1 MRLINRAHTIRYLLK
16 TSRRGH
22 VGPHAPSRSCTARN
36 PGSAPRPSAIQVAQA
51 AVEQALLAL
60 RSALSS
66 SPDFI
71 SGLYGC
77 AAVPFGG
84 TAVQPQ
90 AINRVGHNMSTNIK
104 PAGLW
109 EFEGS
114 LVRCGWL
121 VLSLLQDVDVPLPQY
136 GRKMLELLV

>member
-1 MRLINRAHTIRYLLK
+1 MHTVRYLLK
-16 TSRRGH
+16 MPCRGH
-22 VGPHAPSRSCTARN
+22 VGPNAPSRPCTAHN
-36 PGSAPRPSAIQVAQA
+36 SGSAPRPSAIQVARA

-60 RSALSS
+60 CTALSS

-71 SGLYGC
+71 SGLYGH
-77 AAVPFGG
+77 AAVPFGSS
-84 TAVQPQ
+84 AVQPQ

-121 VLSLLQDVDVPLPQY
+121 AA
-136 GRKMLELLV
+136 GC

>member
-1 MRLINRAHTIRYLLK
+1 M
-16 TSRRGH
+16 
-22 VGPHAPSRSCTARN
+22 
-36 PGSAPRPSAIQVAQA
+36 
-51 AVEQALLAL
+51 EQALFAL

-71 SGLYGC
+71 SGLYGR

-84 TAVQPQ
+84 MAVQPQ

-109 EFEGS
+109 EFVGS
-114 LVRCGWL
+114 LEMRLARIEFAAGCL
-121 VLSLLQDVDVPLPQY
+121 TFLY
-136 GRKMLELLV
+136 GSRILELLV

>member
-1 MRLINRAHTIRYLLK
+1 MWDQMPRLVPVLHITPALLQDP
-16 TSRRGH
+16 
-22 VGPHAPSRSCTARN
+22 VPSRWL
-36 PGSAPRPSAIQVAQA
+36 
-51 AVEQALLAL
+51 EQMWNRLC
-60 RSALSS
+60 SALSS

-71 SGLYGC
+71 SGLYGR
-77 AAVPFGG
+77 AAVPFGS

-114 LVRCGWL
+114 LLRCGWL
-121 VLSLLQDVDVPLPQY
+121 VLSSLQDVDVPLPQY